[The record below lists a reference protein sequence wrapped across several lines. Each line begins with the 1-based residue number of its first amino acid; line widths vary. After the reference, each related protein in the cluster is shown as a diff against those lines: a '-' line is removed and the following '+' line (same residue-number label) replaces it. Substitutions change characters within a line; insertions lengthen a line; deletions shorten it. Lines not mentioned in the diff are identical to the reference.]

1 MGKLFERLV
10 RTVGSF
16 RTTKTMN
23 KRTGRVT
30 TKVSRVKPKVTGKGV
45 GKGAGKIQKRAG
57 GPRK

>member
-10 RTVGSF
+10 RIVGAF

-23 KRTGRVT
+23 KRTGRVKT
-30 TKVSRVKPKVTGKGV
+30 TVKRVKPKTAAPK
-45 GKGAGKIQKRAG
+45 KSRSRS

>member
-10 RTVGSF
+10 RIVGAF

-23 KRTGRVT
+23 KKTGRVK
-30 TKVSRVKPKVTGKGV
+30 TKITRVKPAAKP
-45 GKGAGKIQKRAG
+45 KIRRSRS